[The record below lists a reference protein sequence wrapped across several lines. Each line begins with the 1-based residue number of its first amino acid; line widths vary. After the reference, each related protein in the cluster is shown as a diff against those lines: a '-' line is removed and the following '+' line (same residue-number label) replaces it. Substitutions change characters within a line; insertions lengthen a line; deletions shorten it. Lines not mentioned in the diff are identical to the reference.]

1 MVVGVDVF
9 HDPTCLGSSYAAMV
23 SSTNNAFSLWYSNS
37 IGRLDP
43 KKELIDRLQV
53 AFIDC
58 LRAYRSR
65 NNAWPSSVLFFRDG
79 ISDSQIEYSSAIEVN
94 SLKEALGSV
103 VEYEEPPKFGYVI
116 VQKRINTRL
125 WSIARNV
132 DNPPPGTVVDKTI
145 TRKNY
150 FDFYLVSQSTRQGTG
165 KTVYK
170 YACYVLQCL
179 I

>member
-9 HDPTCLGSSYAAMV
+9 HDPTRLGSSYAAMV
-23 SSTNNAFSLWYSNS
+23 ASTNDACSLWYSNS
-37 IGRLDP
+37 IGTLDT

-58 LRAYRSR
+58 LKAYKAR
-65 NNAWPSSVLFFRDG
+65 NNAWPTKVLFFRDG
-79 ISDSQIEYSSAIEVN
+79 ISDSQIEAASEIEVN
-94 SLKEALGSV
+94 RIKGALKSIV
-103 VEYEEPPKFGYVI
+103 DYTEPPKFGFVV

-125 WSIARNV
+125 LKLSRNTE
-132 DNPPPGTVVDKTI
+132 NPPPGTVVDRAI

-165 KTVYK
+165 K
-170 YACYVLQCL
+170 
-179 I
+179 